1 MAPNGFLQKLWRVQR
16 RLVEDARP
24 CLAGTGLDPKRA
36 FLLAQVERG
45 LRPGE
50 IADRLHLPPPSVSHL
65 LADLEAAGW
74 LVREPDPEDRRRQR
88 LRLTEAGRARLEA
101 ARRCLEA
108 ASNALLKALS
118 EEERATLFAL
128 LDRLEEEP

>member
-1 MAPNGFLQKLWRVQR
+1 MQKLWRIQR
-16 RLVEDARP
+16 RLLEDARP
-24 CLAGTGLDPKRA
+24 CLAETGLDPKRA

-45 LRPGE
+45 HRPGE
-50 IADRLHLPPPSVSHL
+50 IAERLHLPPPSVSHL

-88 LRLTEAGRARLEA
+88 LRLTEAGKERLTA
-101 ARRCLEA
+101 ARACLDA
-108 ASNALLKALS
+108 ASEALLKNLS
-118 EEERATLFAL
+118 EKERSTLFAL

>member
-1 MAPNGFLQKLWRVQR
+1 MQKLWRIQR
-16 RLVEDARP
+16 RLLEHARP
-24 CLAGTGLDPKRA
+24 CLAETGLDPKRA

-45 LRPGE
+45 HRPGE
-50 IADRLHLPPPSVSHL
+50 IAERLHLPPPSVSHL

-88 LRLTEAGRARLEA
+88 LRLTEEGRARLA
-101 ARRCLEA
+101 SARRCLEA
-108 ASNALLKALS
+108 ASTALLKALS
-118 EEERATLFAL
+118 EDEQAALFAL